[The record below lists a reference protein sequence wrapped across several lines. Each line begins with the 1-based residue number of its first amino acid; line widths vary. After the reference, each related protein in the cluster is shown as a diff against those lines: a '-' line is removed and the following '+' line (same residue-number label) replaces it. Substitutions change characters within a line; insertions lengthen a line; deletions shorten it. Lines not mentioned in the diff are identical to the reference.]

1 MKIGDVSEK
10 LNIPASTIRYYERI
24 GLLEQQQRVSGKRV
38 FDKQALNS
46 LKFIQLAQNAGFTID
61 EMKVLL
67 DSAAHSSPSSDQW
80 RQIAKVKRREL
91 QDKIE
96 QLKKM
101 DSVLSQIMRCKCLT
115 LNECVDSCFRN
126 P

>member
-1 MKIGDVSEK
+1 MKIGDVSEQ
-10 LNIPASTIRYYERI
+10 LSIPASTIRYYERI
-24 GLLEQQQRVSGKRV
+24 GLLEQQQRISGKRV

-46 LKFIQLAQNAGFTID
+46 LKFVQLAQNAGFTID
-61 EMKVLL
+61 EMKLLL
-67 DSAAHSSPSSDQW
+67 DSAAHSSPSSDHW

-101 DSVLSQIMRCKCLT
+101 DSVLSQIMNCKCST
-115 LNECVDSCFRN
+115 LNECVDSCFRDQ
-126 P
+126 